1 MKRTDYGYADLTK
14 KEVYDFRKALNLSQA
29 KLSKK
34 LGLSLRTWCHYEYGT
49 QRTPVSVHMALQHLQ
64 NGGGE
69 AEKVHENVK
78 MNETDVTQTV
88 KPLPQVTTRSTN
100 SALDLNNLTEEE
112 VTGFL
117 ADLNPDELDVLDETT
132 DPEDQAVEVFLI
144 QALQSKKDILYEQI
158 KDIDLKAIQNSQLFR
173 K

>member
-49 QRTPVSVHMALQHLQ
+49 QRMPVSVHMVLQHLQ

-78 MNETDVTQTV
+78 KHQDPLTKYDMDRITRLRQSIKDTLSSI
-88 KPLPQVTTRSTN
+88 KDSLDPLPAKIITQS
-100 SALDLNNLTEEE
+100 DKEM
-112 VTGFL
+112 GFL
-117 ADLNPDELDVLDETT
+117 L
-132 DPEDQAVEVFLI
+132 
-144 QALQSKKDILYEQI
+144 SKI
-158 KDIDLKAIQNSQLFR
+158 NN
-173 K
+173 